1 MQQLHLSGKRVIMR
15 VDFNV
20 PINTSGIITDATRI
34 EKALASIN
42 YILEQGASLQ
52 LLSHL
57 GRPLKKLKEDGSI
70 DKAKF
75 SLAPVA
81 KFLSEKI
88 GREVSFIDDCI
99 GAEAVQKS
107 NSIVAGE
114 VVLLENTRFYKE
126 EKKGD
131 ALFAKKLADLADVYI
146 NDAFGTAHR
155 AHASTAV
162 IAQNFD
168 ADAKALGLLMQEE
181 IKQAEAI
188 LKMDDKPFTAIMG
201 GAKVSDKL
209 LLIDKL
215 IDRAD
220 HIIIGGGMAYTIIKA
235 KAGNIGNSI
244 FEEDRI
250 DDVLKTLE
258 KANQKGVK
266 IHLPV
271 DSIIAD
277 DFSNEAKTNVA
288 QSDHIP
294 DGWMGLDI
302 GPKARVDFSNVIL
315 NSKAVIW
322 NGPMGVFEM
331 SKFEAG
337 TQAIADSLSRATQN
351 GSYTMVGGGD
361 SVAAINK
368 LNLADKISFVST
380 GGGAMLEYLEGKDLP
395 GIVAIT
401 S

>member
-1 MQQLHLSGKRVIMR
+1 MR

-131 ALFAKKLADLADVYI
+131 ALFAKKLADLADLPI
-146 NDAFGTAHR
+146 NFTCYE
-155 AHASTAV
+155 S
-162 IAQNFD
+162 
-168 ADAKALGLLMQEE
+168 GLS
-181 IKQAEAI
+181 
-188 LKMDDKPFTAIMG
+188 LKK
-201 GAKVSDKL
+201 
-209 LLIDKL
+209 
-215 IDRAD
+215 
-220 HIIIGGGMAYTIIKA
+220 
-235 KAGNIGNSI
+235 NNN
-244 FEEDRI
+244 
-250 DDVLKTLE
+250 VLYVRYWTFY
-258 KANQKGVK
+258 Q
-266 IHLPV
+266 
-271 DSIIAD
+271 
-277 DFSNEAKTNVA
+277 
-288 QSDHIP
+288 
-294 DGWMGLDI
+294 
-302 GPKARVDFSNVIL
+302 
-315 NSKAVIW
+315 
-322 NGPMGVFEM
+322 
-331 SKFEAG
+331 
-337 TQAIADSLSRATQN
+337 
-351 GSYTMVGGGD
+351 
-361 SVAAINK
+361 
-368 LNLADKISFVST
+368 
-380 GGGAMLEYLEGKDLP
+380 
-395 GIVAIT
+395 
-401 S
+401 